1 MASLTTDEKSRIEQQ
16 IDAEIPLADKA
27 AKINQGW
34 DTAFKIS
41 IFIMGIMIVI
51 VSALAASNILQT
63 SMNICG
69 AILGGTTI
77 TVTAF
82 VAQFNFAQ
90 RQSTYTT
97 KVLALKNLKTSLI
110 ANPEREEVL
119 ARLDRIRGWNDTTPP
134 Y

>member
-63 SMNICG
+63 HLSLSTESNDLKSWSIRLIRRGGIIPAPNSIKPRQNFLPFGIC
-69 AILGGTTI
+69 
-77 TVTAF
+77 
-82 VAQFNFAQ
+82 N
-90 RQSTYTT
+90 
-97 KVLALKNLKTSLI
+97 K
-110 ANPEREEVL
+110 
-119 ARLDRIRGWNDTTPP
+119 RGF
-134 Y
+134 